1 MSCGLLTAL
10 AQYTVLLVFACAI
23 YYLCHFPNS
32 IEQRLVVLQPAKSVV
47 AEAPNGAAAVDASA
61 PPPPPAKLGPSP
73 QRVSS
78 GTVVQTSSAAAA
90 PSSAAQKPV
99 ATWRPSSGLPPP
111 AGKELRP
118 CVEANAW
125 DNSHFSADRDWVLV
139 VDGRRAGP
147 DTLWRWVPEGGGGH
161 LLNKGSKGHVNSR
174 PGGFVRGHG
183 NRPPWRPAPR
193 ADSTALIRTEVPY
206 GRFAAAT
213 ETRACAW
220 APAYY
225 SFKFQKTETYLH
237 VEADGGLASAMTSCS
252 DEPAC
257 LFALEPVDGMAEW
270 SVVRSVLTGGLLRMV
285 GDEHPVFDGYSGLR
299 EVAKAAPKPAEQLA
313 AEQEAR
319 ARMLDGTARCPV
331 RGSAP
336 SAWEYNA
343 SDYAPLLQ
351 RALAPWYDGG
361 VSATALDLA
370 FWHEMY
376 PYANRYE
383 RPSLHLS
390 IRNGVLGFR
399 WQPSAPRAGQ
409 TAAVASSQGEPPAE
423 PPADSEDAAYISMV
437 REVMALV
444 RLPDVEWVAHTAPLP
459 KVPGQNLEL
468 VLAPATDPAHNDVP
482 APSPHHFWGSG
493 GGRVSGGGGGGGG
506 GESGSSA
513 LPSCPEHPSAAR
525 RQQLLLQSE
534 CRGSVDGYRG
544 PLWRFYAPHRAALLA
559 ATPPLLGRIVISAPG
574 EACTGPAAEGL
585 ALEAAWDAKAAA
597 ELRAETRAAAA
608 TTAAAATAIA
618 AAGGVASAASDK
630 AWASPEAVAGSPE
643 AVAGSPEAVAGSP
656 EAIAGAPELVTSLPQ
671 GARSR
676 SRSRSRSVTS
686 LPQGARAG
694 ATRSSSSSRS
704 HLHPCAFAWELIL
717 DGQGPPHGLLAALS
731 RGATV
736 LRQASPYEEA
746 FTRLLVPWTHF
757 VPVADN
763 LADLAE
769 KVAWLVTNPQAAAH
783 IASNGQRLARRLHR
797 HELACIWWQLLSAL
811 APLEDFVP
819 RTAGF
824 QRVRMGDGRTSH
836 AASASYTTIRRRRR
850 ASRRDRLGAAG
861 RSRNHS
867 K

>member
-73 QRVSS
+73 QRLSS

-618 AAGGVASAASDK
+618 AAGGVASAASDE
-630 AWASPEAVAGSPE
+630 AWA
-643 AVAGSPEAVAGSP
+643 SPEAVAGSP
-656 EAIAGAPELVTSLPQ
+656 EAIAGAPEPVTSLPQ

-824 QRVRMGDGRTSH
+824 QRVRMGDGHTSH

>member
-597 ELRAETRAAAA
+597 ELKAETRAAAA

-618 AAGGVASAASDK
+618 AAGGVASAASDE
-630 AWASPEAVAGSPE
+630 AWASPE

-656 EAIAGAPELVTSLPQ
+656 EAIAGAPEAVTSLPQ

-694 ATRSSSSSRS
+694 ATRSSSRSRS

-824 QRVRMGDGRTSH
+824 QRVRMGDGHTSH

>member
-1 MSCGLLTAL
+1 MVSAALLTSL

-23 YYLCHFPNS
+23 YYLCNFPNS
-32 IEQRLVVLQPAKSVV
+32 IEQRLVVLRPAKSLV
-47 AEAPNGAAAVDASA
+47 ADAPNAAAAVDAIA
-61 PPPPPAKLGPSP
+61 PPPPPAKVGPSP
-73 QRVSS
+73 QRLSS
-78 GTVVQTSSAAAA
+78 GTVVQTLSGAAA

-183 NRPPWRPAPR
+183 NHPPWRPAPR

-213 ETRACAW
+213 ETRACVW

-225 SFKFQKTETYLH
+225 SFKFQKTNTYLH

-257 LFALEPVDGMAEW
+257 LFAIEAADGMAEW
-270 SVVRSVLTGGLLRMV
+270 GVVRSVLTGGLLRMV
-285 GDEHPVFDGYSGLR
+285 GDEHPVFDGYSGLS

-313 AEQEAR
+313 AELEAR

-351 RALAPWYDGG
+351 RALAPWADGG
-361 VSATALDLA
+361 VSATALDIA

-409 TAAVASSQGEPPAE
+409 TAAVASIRGEPPAG
-423 PPADSEDAAYISMV
+423 SEDAAYLSMV

-482 APSPHHFWGSG
+482 APAPHHFWGSG
-493 GGRVSGGGGGGGG
+493 GGSVSGGGGGGGG
-506 GESGSSA
+506 GSGSSA
-513 LPSCPEHPSAAR
+513 LPSCPEHPSTAR

-534 CRGSVDGYRG
+534 CRGSVDGFRG
-544 PLWRFYAPHRAALLA
+544 PLWRFYAPHRATLLA

-618 AAGGVASAASDK
+618 AAGGGVSAAADK
-630 AWASPEAVAGSPE
+630 AWASPEAVAASPEAVAGSPE
-643 AVAGSPEAVAGSP
+643 AV
-656 EAIAGAPELVTSLPQ
+656 
-671 GARSR
+671 
-676 SRSRSRSVTS
+676 TS

-694 ATRSSSSSRS
+694 TPRS
-704 HLHPCAFAWELIL
+704 HLNPCAFAWELIL
-717 DGQGPPHGLLAALS
+717 DGQGPPHGLLAALA

-746 FTRLLVPWTHF
+746 FTRLLVPWTHY

-769 KVAWLVTNPQAAAH
+769 RVAWLVTNPQAAAH

-824 QRVRMGDGRTSH
+824 QRVRMGDGRTRH

>member
-1 MSCGLLTAL
+1 MASAALLTTL

-23 YYLCHFPNS
+23 YYLCNFPNS
-32 IEQRLVVLQPAKSVV
+32 IEQRLVVLRPAKSLV
-47 AEAPNGAAAVDASA
+47 ADAPNAAAAVDAIA
-61 PPPPPAKLGPSP
+61 PPPPPAKVGPSP
-73 QRVSS
+73 QRLSS
-78 GTVVQTSSAAAA
+78 GTVVQTSSGAAA
-90 PSSAAQKPV
+90 PSFAAQKPV

-183 NRPPWRPAPR
+183 NHPPWRPAPR

-213 ETRACAW
+213 ETRACVW

-225 SFKFQKTETYLH
+225 SFKFQKTNTYLH

-257 LFALEPVDGMAEW
+257 LFAIEAADGMAEW
-270 SVVRSVLTGGLLRMV
+270 GVVRSVLTGGLLRMV
-285 GDEHPVFDGYSGLR
+285 GDEHPVFDGYSGLSQ
-299 EVAKAAPKPAEQLA
+299 VAKAAPKPAEQLA
-313 AEQEAR
+313 AELEAR

-361 VSATALDLA
+361 VSATALDIA

-376 PYANRYE
+376 PYANRHE

-409 TAAVASSQGEPPAE
+409 TAAVASTRGEPPAG
-423 PPADSEDAAYISMV
+423 SEDAAYLSMV

-482 APSPHHFWGSG
+482 APAPHHFWGG
-493 GGRVSGGGGGGGG
+493 GGGSVSGGGGGGGG
-506 GESGSSA
+506 GSGSSA
-513 LPSCPEHPSAAR
+513 LPSCPEHHSTVR

-534 CRGSVDGYRG
+534 CRGSVDGFRG

-618 AAGGVASAASDK
+618 AAAGGVSAAPDK

-643 AVAGSPEAVAGSP
+643 V
-656 EAIAGAPELVTSLPQ
+656 VTSL
-671 GARSR
+671 
-676 SRSRSRSVTS
+676 
-686 LPQGARAG
+686 LQGARAG
-694 ATRSSSSSRS
+694 TPRS
-704 HLHPCAFAWELIL
+704 HLNPCAFAWELIL
-717 DGQGPPHGLLAALS
+717 DGQGPPHGLLAALA

-746 FTRLLVPWTHF
+746 FTRLLVPWTHY

-769 KVAWLVTNPQAAAH
+769 RVAWLVTNPQAAAH
-783 IASNGQRLARRLHR
+783 IANNGQRLARRLHR

-824 QRVRMGDGRTSH
+824 QRVLMGDGRTGH

-861 RSRNHS
+861 RSQNHS